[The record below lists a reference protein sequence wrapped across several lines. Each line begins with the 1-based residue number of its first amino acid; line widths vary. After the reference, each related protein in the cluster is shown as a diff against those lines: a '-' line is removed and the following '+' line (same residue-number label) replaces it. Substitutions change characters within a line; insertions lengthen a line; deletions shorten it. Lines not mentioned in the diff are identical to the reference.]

1 MTEYNNRQWN
11 YNRIQGVYNEFG
23 LNFEGLIR
31 SEYEKSILFEFGKD
45 KESLISYRI
54 QRIVADIKPS
64 ILNEW
69 QIRKNSLNNK
79 LEINE
84 IRRILWKF

>member
-11 YNRIQGVYNEFG
+11 YNRVQGVYNEFFLIFKG
-23 LNFEGLIR
+23 FIR
-31 SEYEKSILFEFGKD
+31 SEYERSILFEFGKD
-45 KESLISYRI
+45 KESHIYYQI
-54 QRIVADIKPS
+54 KRIVADIRTS
-64 ILNEW
+64 IFNEW

-84 IRRILWKF
+84 IRRIL